1 MTSCRGYRLQD
12 ENGKELYPEGINSD
26 EALYIASFIPSER
39 GFLWTLTECFEGDE
53 SKDRKPIRAMIE
65 EVEKFPG
72 LKEIMLTIE
81 GLITRRGVHAS
92 GVILYNDDPWKTNAV
107 MRAPDGS
114 LTTQFELHDSEKLGE

>member
-1 MTSCRGYRLQD
+1 
-12 ENGKELYPEGINSD
+12 
-26 EALYIASFIPSER
+26 
-39 GFLWTLTECFEGDE
+39 
-53 SKDRKPIRAMIE
+53 MIE